1 MMGLLLFYF
10 AAAVTVA
17 GAVGVVVLPNPLY
30 SVLSLI
36 SSFLGLAGLYLSL
49 NAEFI
54 AVVQVVVYAGA
65 IMVLFL
71 FVVMLLDMR
80 REERIPLR
88 LPVQK
93 FAGAILG
100 VGIFT
105 ILAKVFSSDVLLT
118 GAKGT
123 FTAERVSEMGN
134 TQVIGRLLLTDYL
147 LPLQAMGVL
156 LFVGVIGAVVLAK
169 RRTG

>member
-1 MMGLLLFYF
+1 MGLLLFYF
-10 AAAVTVA
+10 AAAVTVS
-17 GAVGVVVLPNPLY
+17 GAVGVVALPNPLY

-36 SSFLGLAGLYLSL
+36 AAFLGLAGLYLSL
-49 NAEFI
+49 SAESI
-54 AVVQVVVYAGA
+54 SVVQVVVYAGA

-93 FAGAILG
+93 FAGSILG

-105 ILAKVFSSDVLLT
+105 LLVRVFSSDALLT
-118 GAKGT
+118 GVKGT

-134 TQVIGRLLLTDYL
+134 TQVIGRLLLSDYL
-147 LPLQAMGVL
+147 LPFQAMGVL
-156 LFVGVIGAVVLAK
+156 LFVGVIGAVVLAM
-169 RRTG
+169 RRIG